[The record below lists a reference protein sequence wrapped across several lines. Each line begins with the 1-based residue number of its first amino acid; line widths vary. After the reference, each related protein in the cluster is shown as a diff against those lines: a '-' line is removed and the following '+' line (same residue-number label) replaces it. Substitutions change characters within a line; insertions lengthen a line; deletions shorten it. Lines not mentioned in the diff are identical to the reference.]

1 MTSAYSCI
9 YHLSVKLL
17 SILEPCSI
25 GRLMVHSTS
34 KTPTIQCSYEKALHN
49 LGVRAMKFQT
59 MQNKIAAMHSSGL

>member
-1 MTSAYSCI
+1 MHSCI

-25 GRLMVHSTS
+25 GRLMGTQLQRLS
-34 KTPTIQCSYEKALHN
+34 TIQCSYEKALYN

-59 MQNKIAAMHSSGL
+59 MQNKIAAMHSLVL